1 MVTMKNEFG
10 CPKAPLKGELLR
22 RVTQRYPEMDTGAIE
37 IVSHIQSIARALTA
51 RLNNDLAD
59 YGLGEGKFYVLVA
72 LFSEELMGHD
82 DPSPSDIAD
91 SIGVTRGTITGL
103 LDGLERD
110 EYLERRQD
118 NQDRRA
124 LTIRLTEKGRQF
136 MDNFMVS
143 GACSM
148 GKKIPLNA
156 EERRTLMELL
166 SKVLNALGAP
176 DDPCG
181 CL

>member
-1 MVTMKNEFG
+1 MLAMKNEFG

-22 RVTQRYPEMDTGAIE
+22 QVTQRYPELDTGAIE
-37 IVSHIQSIARALTA
+37 IVSHIQSIARVLTA
-51 RLNNDLAD
+51 QLNNDLAG
-59 YGLGEGKFYVLVA
+59 YGLGEGKFYVLVF
-72 LFSEELMGHD
+72 LFSEELLGHD

-91 SIGVTRGTITGL
+91 NIGVTRGTITGL

-110 EYLERRQD
+110 DYLERRQD
-118 NQDRRA
+118 SQDRRA
-124 LTIRLTEKGRQF
+124 LTIRLTVKGRDF

-156 EERRTLMELL
+156 DERRTLMELL
-166 SKVLNALGAP
+166 SRVSNALSVF
-176 DDPCG
+176 DDNG
-181 CL
+181 G